1 MAAKRRDVRPIK
13 KVPGVERA
21 VAVEIVSG
29 SVKVIGPRLGNGV
42 DYATGA
48 PAVLGG
54 VIVGEN
60 RELAD
65 RIHSHVHVQGAS
77 RTGVGIIIDH
87 QSVDP
92 KNVFNDAAAG
102 NGDGQT
108 IAALGTGSIGLS
120 FARILQGSRLQQRQL
135 EPVAAVQRELAD
147 GGRIHEAAQRGAERI
162 HLGRFA
168 RDLDL
173 LGDRSDGQ

>member
-1 MAAKRRDVRPIK
+1 RKTFCLFGSARRSRRHIDGGETARCPAHQKSSWRRARCCGGNSKRFRESHWSPTW
-13 KVPGVERA
+13 
-21 VAVEIVSG
+21 
-29 SVKVIGPRLGNGV
+29 NGV
-42 DYATGA
+42 DDATGA

-102 NGDGQT
+102 N
-108 IAALGTGSIGLS
+108 
-120 FARILQGSRLQQRQL
+120 
-135 EPVAAVQRELAD
+135 
-147 GGRIHEAAQRGAERI
+147 
-162 HLGRFA
+162 
-168 RDLDL
+168 
-173 LGDRSDGQ
+173 

>member
-1 MAAKRRDVRPIK
+1 MEAKRRDRRPIK
-13 KVPGVERA
+13 KVPGVKRA

-48 PAVLGG
+48 PAILGG

-65 RIHSHVHVQGAS
+65 RVHSHVHVKGAS

-87 QSVDP
+87 KSVDP
-92 KNVFNDAAAG
+92 TNVFNDAAAG
-102 NGDGQT
+102 NGAG
-108 IAALGTGSIGLS
+108 
-120 FARILQGSRLQQRQL
+120 
-135 EPVAAVQRELAD
+135 
-147 GGRIHEAAQRGAERI
+147 
-162 HLGRFA
+162 
-168 RDLDL
+168 
-173 LGDRSDGQ
+173 